1 MMMKVRRY
9 LRGSGRVLAFVFVA
23 SVIWL
28 LFDMAALRI
37 SINDANGQ
45 LLKERVMR
53 EREEG
58 KRQQPSRDP
67 RPGGRGFKHPLQRV
81 ELAAT
86 PAGKAPPSSGVKL
99 AEVYRHGGRKQEEQ
113 RENKKIKT
121 FDQQKGSPPK
131 KSHPPNVLS
140 ELKKEESKSVTPK
153 AGNVDLKGRKLEK
166 SKEVIASYK
175 TKEPLAAQE
184 KKQDSLPASKKEPAK
199 AGGVAQHTPGETD
212 SKTPEKVKVVPKSGT
227 KEGPSQAE
235 EAHPVKTTSKPP
247 NKDVKGKEDVQKQ
260 AKTVGRVDLNAA
272 KVTPKPA
279 VRVTAKDN
287 ATAVRKAGVH
297 KVLTLDVTLAPRN
310 AKAVG
315 QFGQAAFVSSNE
327 DAEVRKRWDEG
338 YFNVYLSDQIP
349 IDRAIPDTRPDA

>member
-1 MMMKVRRY
+1 MMVRRY
-9 LRGSGRVLAFVFVA
+9 LRGSGRFLAFVFVA

-37 SINDANGQ
+37 SINDTNGQ

-67 RPGGRGFKHPLQRV
+67 RPGKRGFKHPLQRV

-86 PAGKAPPSSGVKL
+86 PAGKAPPSSGLKL
-99 AEVYRHGGRKQEEQ
+99 AEVYRHGGRRQEEP
-113 RENKKIKT
+113 REDKKT
-121 FDQQKGSPPK
+121 FDQQKGGAPK
-131 KSHPPNVLS
+131 KSHPQNVLS
-140 ELKKEESKSVTPK
+140 EHQKGEESKSVTPK
-153 AGNVDLKGRKLEK
+153 AENVDVKGTKSEK
-166 SKEVIASYK
+166 SKVVVPLNK
-175 TKEPLAAQE
+175 TKVPLAEQE
-184 KKQDSLPASKKEPAK
+184 KKQDSLPASKKEPG
-199 AGGVAQHTPGETD
+199 AGAVVQHGPGETD

-227 KEGPSQAE
+227 KEGQSQE
-235 EAHPVKTTSKPP
+235 THPVKTTSKPP
-247 NKDVKGKEDVQKQ
+247 SKDVKAKQDVQKQ
-260 AKTVGRVDLNAA
+260 ARTVAGVDLNAA

-279 VRVTAKDN
+279 DKVTAKDN

-297 KVLTLDVTLAPRN
+297 KVLTLDETLAPRN

-315 QFGQAAFVSSNE
+315 QFGQAAFVSSKE

-349 IDRAIPDTRPDA
+349 IDRAVPDTRPDT

>member
-1 MMMKVRRY
+1 MMVRRY

-53 EREEG
+53 EREEV

-67 RPGGRGFKHPLQRV
+67 PPRRRGFKHPLQRL
-81 ELAAT
+81 ERATT
-86 PAGKAPPSSGVKL
+86 PAGKAAPSSGVKL
-99 AEVYRHGGRKQEEQ
+99 AEVYRHGGRSQEEP
-113 RENKKIKT
+113 REDKKTKT

-131 KSHPPNVLS
+131 KIHPQNVLS
-140 ELKKEESKSVTPK
+140 EHKKGEESKSVTPK
-153 AGNVDLKGRKLEK
+153 AGNVDVKGTKLEK
-166 SKEVIASYK
+166 GKVVVPLNK
-175 TKEPLAAQE
+175 TKEPLAAQV
-184 KKQDSLPASKKEPAK
+184 KKDSLPASKKGPAK
-199 AGGVAQHTPGETD
+199 AGAVAQHAPGETH
-212 SKTPEKVKVVPKSGT
+212 SKTSEKVKVVPKSGT
-227 KEGPSQAE
+227 KEGQSQAE
-235 EAHPVKTTSKPP
+235 ETRPVKTTSKAPK
-247 NKDVKGKEDVQKQ
+247 KDVKGKQDVRKQ
-260 AKTVGRVDLNAA
+260 ARTVARVDLNAA
-272 KVTPKPA
+272 KVTSKPA
-279 VRVTAKDN
+279 KVTAKDN

-297 KVLTLDVTLAPRN
+297 KVLTLDATLAPRN

-349 IDRAIPDTRPDA
+349 IDRAVPDTRPDT